1 MIIFSA
7 SVLHIVVIYFMV
19 IFMPF
24 YDGVALCLLTINK
37 TKDRKR
43 EKKTTE
49 KNCVFN
55 VQLRD
60 TPSYMCKFYCWLNSI
75 QQTKEMTQESK
86 KKRERKKR
94 AKL

>member
-1 MIIFSA
+1 
-7 SVLHIVVIYFMV
+7 MV

-86 KKRERKKR
+86 KKKERKKR

>member
-1 MIIFSA
+1 
-7 SVLHIVVIYFMV
+7 
-19 IFMPF
+19 MPF

-86 KKRERKKR
+86 KKREKKTCKIVENQKT
-94 AKL
+94 ASQPAPITKTQ